1 VTSTTDI
8 LTFLRETPLLAGF
21 DDAFTAELARRC
33 RLRRLQKGEILFLQA
48 DRADAAYLVRSG
60 SISLFLT
67 NLDGRELV
75 VNEMRPGDVFGEL
88 AMLTDMSRS
97 TAAIAR
103 LTTEV
108 VVIPREV
115 LLAVLDAE
123 PRLARRLLEI
133 VALRLYS
140 SSYRESSLAFLDAE
154 TRLANLLLQ
163 LDTESSDLGYVII
176 SQSELAQRLGLAR
189 QTVANILG
197 KWRRFGWLITGRG
210 RIMVLRRDAL
220 REYDQRHVD

>member
-1 VTSTTDI
+1 MTSNTEI

-33 RLRRLQKGEILFLQA
+33 RLRRLQKGEILFLQS

-67 NLDGRELV
+67 SLDGRELV
-75 VNEMRPGDVFGEL
+75 VNEMRPGDLLGEL
-88 AMLTDMSRS
+88 AMLIDMSRS

-108 VVIPREV
+108 VVIPRQV
-115 LLAVLDAE
+115 FLAALDAE

-133 VALRLYS
+133 VAYRLNS

-154 TRLANLLLQ
+154 ARLANLLLQ
-163 LDTESSDLGYVII
+163 LDAESSDKGYVII

-210 RIMVLRRDAL
+210 RIVLLRRDAL
-220 REYDQRHVD
+220 QEYDQRHVD

>member
-1 VTSTTDI
+1 MTSNTEI
-8 LTFLRETPLLAGF
+8 LTFLRKTPLLAGF
-21 DDAFTAELARRC
+21 DDAFTADLARRC
-33 RLRRLQKGEILFLQA
+33 RLRRLQKGDILFLQA
-48 DRADAAYLVRSG
+48 DWADAAYLVRSG

-115 LLAVLDAE
+115 LLAALDAE

-176 SQSELAQRLGLAR
+176 AQSELAQRLGLAR

-220 REYDQRHVD
+220 QEYDQRHVD

>member
-1 VTSTTDI
+1 MTLNTEI

-21 DDAFTAELARRC
+21 DDAFTTELALRC
-33 RLRRLQKGEILFLQA
+33 RLRKLQKGEILFLQS

-60 SISLFLT
+60 SILLFLT

-75 VNEMRPGDVFGEL
+75 VNEMRPGDLLGEL
-88 AMLTDMSRS
+88 AMLIDMPRS

-103 LTTEV
+103 LTAEV
-108 VVIPREV
+108 VVIPRQV
-115 LLAVLDAE
+115 FLAALDTE

-133 VALRLYS
+133 VALRLNS

-154 TRLANLLLQ
+154 ARLANLLLQ
-163 LDTESSDLGYVII
+163 LDRESSNKGYVII

-189 QTVANILG
+189 QTVAAILG

-210 RIMVLRRDAL
+210 RIVLLRRDAL
-220 REYDQRHVD
+220 QEYDQRHVD